1 MERFFSWQIRH
12 RKSVIVLFI
21 VIISICAFC
30 QAKVKVNTNLADYLP
45 KDSASTIA
53 LDEMGREFTG
63 DIPNAEMMVSDI
75 SMLEAARLQDKI
87 EALDG
92 VKDVSG
98 IRNANL
104 LGVPY
109 EFLGEDA
116 VRSYYKDGN
125 ALYTLT
131 LDPESGFSLL
141 EDLKNVTDK
150 RVSLAGSFVTS
161 KHAQKN
167 SGPEV
172 IKTVAIVIVFAIVLF
187 MFTMDSWL
195 TPFLLVG
202 TLLCAVIINSG
213 TNLIFGTISSVTN
226 TAASVLQMGVSVDYF
241 IFILHRYREYTDMG
255 RSSDDAMILALT
267 NSGSSV
273 VSSSL
278 TTVIGFAALAF
289 MRYGIGIDMGI
300 VLSKGVLI
308 SLICAFTLLPC
319 LILSLDKWMNR
330 TRHKPLIFTAYKL
343 SAVSM
348 KIRYPVMVLFLILL
362 IPALVLQSKSRYY
375 YGSSHFY
382 SDDHPVMV
390 EKAEIESVFGQ
401 KNTIVILVPKGDT
414 ASEYRLTE
422 ALREMP
428 ETVSVTSY
436 TGTFSPHIPY
446 EMIPEKFSEQL
457 ISESYSRFV
466 LTLNVDEES
475 ESTFALIDRIR
486 EKAQS
491 LYAQPIYI
499 AGNSASTLD
508 LKSVISKDNTNVNL
522 IAVCAIFMILVL
534 TMRSLRLPLLLTFCI
549 KGAIWI
555 SMAVSCL
562 KGDRL
567 FYIGYLIVS
576 SILLGSTVDYAIL
589 ATNRFLEFKETM
601 HAKNAI
607 RESIAHSAVSV
618 LTSGL
623 ILMAAGGLLGVVCT
637 DQLTAQLG
645 TLLARGTFTAM
656 FVVLFALPGLL
667 QLIFPEKKE
676 PKEKEI

>member
-1 MERFFSWQIRH
+1 MI
-12 RKSVIVLFI
+12 ILFI

-30 QAKVKVNTNLADYLP
+30 STKVKVNTNLADYLP

-53 LDEMGREFTG
+53 LDEMGKEFTG

-75 SMLEAARLQDKI
+75 SMLDAARLQDKI
-87 EALDG
+87 EELDG

-98 IRNANL
+98 IRNANP

-109 EFLGEDA
+109 EFLGEEA
-116 VRSYYKDGN
+116 VSSYYKDGN

-131 LDPESGFSLL
+131 LDAESGFSLL
-141 EDLKNVTDK
+141 EDL
-150 RVSLAGSFVTS
+150 
-161 KHAQKN
+161 
-167 SGPEV
+167 
-172 IKTVAIVIVFAIVLF
+172 VIVFAIVLF

-457 ISESYSRFV
+457 ISESYRRFV

-491 LYAQPIYI
+491 LYAEPIYI

-508 LKSVISKDNTNVNL
+508 LKAVISKDNTNVNL

-562 KGDRL
+562 KGDWL

-601 HAKNAI
+601 NAKCAI

-667 QLIFPEKKE
+667 QLIFPSRRTR
-676 PKEKEI
+676 

>member
-87 EALDG
+87 ETLVG

-141 EDLKNVTDK
+141 EDLKNVTDR

-172 IKTVAIVIVFAIVLF
+172 IKTVATVIVFAIVLF

-401 KNTIVILVPKGDT
+401 KNTIVILVGNC
-414 ASEYRLTE
+414 
-422 ALREMP
+422 
-428 ETVSVTSY
+428 ET
-436 TGTFSPHIPY
+436 
-446 EMIPEKFSEQL
+446 
-457 ISESYSRFV
+457 R
-466 LTLNVDEES
+466 
-475 ESTFALIDRIR
+475 
-486 EKAQS
+486 
-491 LYAQPIYI
+491 
-499 AGNSASTLD
+499 SAS
-508 LKSVISKDNTNVNL
+508 S
-522 IAVCAIFMILVL
+522 
-534 TMRSLRLPLLLTFCI
+534 
-549 KGAIWI
+549 
-555 SMAVSCL
+555 
-562 KGDRL
+562 
-567 FYIGYLIVS
+567 
-576 SILLGSTVDYAIL
+576 
-589 ATNRFLEFKETM
+589 EF
-601 HAKNAI
+601 
-607 RESIAHSAVSV
+607 
-618 LTSGL
+618 
-623 ILMAAGGLLGVVCT
+623 
-637 DQLTAQLG
+637 
-645 TLLARGTFTAM
+645 
-656 FVVLFALPGLL
+656 
-667 QLIFPEKKE
+667 
-676 PKEKEI
+676 

>member
-87 EALDG
+87 ETLVG

-141 EDLKNVTDK
+141 EDLKNVTDR

-172 IKTVAIVIVFAIVLF
+172 IKTVATVIVFAIVLF

-382 SDDHPVMV
+382 SDDHPVM
-390 EKAEIESVFGQ
+390 
-401 KNTIVILVPKGDT
+401 VPKGDT

>member
-172 IKTVAIVIVFAIVLF
+172 IKTVATVIVFAIVLF

-213 TNLIFGTISSVTN
+213 TNS
-226 TAASVLQMGVSVDYF
+226 
-241 IFILHRYREYTDMG
+241 
-255 RSSDDAMILALT
+255 
-267 NSGSSV
+267 
-273 VSSSL
+273 
-278 TTVIGFAALAF
+278 
-289 MRYGIGIDMGI
+289 
-300 VLSKGVLI
+300 
-308 SLICAFTLLPC
+308 
-319 LILSLDKWMNR
+319 
-330 TRHKPLIFTAYKL
+330 
-343 SAVSM
+343 
-348 KIRYPVMVLFLILL
+348 
-362 IPALVLQSKSRYY
+362 
-375 YGSSHFY
+375 
-382 SDDHPVMV
+382 
-390 EKAEIESVFGQ
+390 
-401 KNTIVILVPKGDT
+401 
-414 ASEYRLTE
+414 
-422 ALREMP
+422 
-428 ETVSVTSY
+428 
-436 TGTFSPHIPY
+436 
-446 EMIPEKFSEQL
+446 IPEQ
-457 ISESYSRFV
+457 I
-466 LTLNVDEES
+466 
-475 ESTFALIDRIR
+475 
-486 EKAQS
+486 
-491 LYAQPIYI
+491 
-499 AGNSASTLD
+499 
-508 LKSVISKDNTNVNL
+508 
-522 IAVCAIFMILVL
+522 
-534 TMRSLRLPLLLTFCI
+534 
-549 KGAIWI
+549 
-555 SMAVSCL
+555 
-562 KGDRL
+562 
-567 FYIGYLIVS
+567 
-576 SILLGSTVDYAIL
+576 
-589 ATNRFLEFKETM
+589 
-601 HAKNAI
+601 
-607 RESIAHSAVSV
+607 
-618 LTSGL
+618 
-623 ILMAAGGLLGVVCT
+623 
-637 DQLTAQLG
+637 
-645 TLLARGTFTAM
+645 
-656 FVVLFALPGLL
+656 
-667 QLIFPEKKE
+667 
-676 PKEKEI
+676 